1 MQQSQSLLRSAKRV
15 VVNINIYDY
24 ITVILDGRIKSDDIC
39 LMFQALGTAQSTAE
53 AEFIAAVDVGRE
65 NL

>member
-24 ITVILDGRIKSDDIC
+24 ITVILDGRIKSDDMC
-39 LMFQALGTAQSTAE
+39 LMFSINEAQLYTLKA
-53 AEFIAAVDVGRE
+53 FDCWIYI
-65 NL
+65 